1 MFTKFS
7 DILNRKWL
15 YCMINYNHFSCLIT
29 SLFQIS
35 QRKVVMY
42 FCILD
47 TSISKRPISC
57 QKRKVS
63 VKQNNGIP
71 IWKLAFG
78 SIVNLF
84 QYSFKNGFVISCQ
97 VFSENIMKEK
107 FSIHFLLIHL
117 FIFFFSHF
125 PLFPSLSSFVND
137 VIIVVD
143 YEFWICEI
151 QQNSRSKSE
160 TN

>member
-107 FSIHFLLIHL
+107 KEINSFIYFL
-117 FIFFFSHF
+117 FFSF
-125 PLFPSLSSFVND
+125 PSFSLSSFVND